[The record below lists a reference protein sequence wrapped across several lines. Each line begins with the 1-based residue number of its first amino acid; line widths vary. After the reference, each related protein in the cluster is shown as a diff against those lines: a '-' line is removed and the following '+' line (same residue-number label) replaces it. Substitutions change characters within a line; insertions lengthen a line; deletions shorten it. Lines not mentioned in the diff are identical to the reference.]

1 MSRSKLLRTLCI
13 LTAIFIL
20 ALPVAA
26 QPRGEVRT
34 ATLMDRLVSVLWER
48 LASPLAS
55 LWKNAETT
63 ADTTGD
69 AVDSTG
75 STTPDDLTDGR
86 AHIDP
91 NG

>member
-1 MSRSKLLRTLCI
+1 MSRSKLQRTLCI
-13 LTAIFIL
+13 LVATFVL

-26 QPRGEVRT
+26 AQPREEVRT

-48 LASPLAS
+48 LATPLAS
-55 LWKNAETT
+55 LWKTSGVT
-63 ADTTGD
+63 ADTPG
-69 AVDSTG
+69 DSTG
-75 STTPDDLTDGR
+75 STAPDDDNTEGR